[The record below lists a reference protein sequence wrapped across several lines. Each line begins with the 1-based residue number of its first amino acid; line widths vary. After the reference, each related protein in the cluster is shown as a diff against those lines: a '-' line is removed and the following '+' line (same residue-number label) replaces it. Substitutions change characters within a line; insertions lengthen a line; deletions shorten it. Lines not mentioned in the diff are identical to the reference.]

1 MTNTADFDFDLSS
14 MTMADIVK
22 DDASQDNGGVD
33 TAVDQQVADQ
43 PAQTGQQP
51 QQQQQ
56 PAPQD
61 KTPAPQQQTQPQ
73 QQQPQQQPGRPGTD
87 EHGNL
92 VGPDGTVIAKAGA
105 ERRHFERARDMERH
119 SRNVEAQ
126 LAEARNELA
135 QTRAQF
141 QQFQSSGL
149 TPEQATHGI
158 QWVAQFH
165 KDPLGTVKTLLTQL
179 EAQGIN
185 VRQQLFPDSGAA
197 NMAAIQQMLD
207 QRLAPLQQDRERQV
221 ALERQQIQ
229 ARHAYDAFIARHE
242 FAGVH
247 EDQIAAVMH
256 QFGLDAPT
264 AYWRLNAWAAQ
275 KGLDFS
281 RPLGPQL
288 NTAQQQQQAAP
299 RSTTPLRGGGN
310 APVQPVQKAIGAN
323 AGWDEIISAAM
334 NE

>member
-1 MTNTADFDFDLSS
+1 MVNTADFDYDLSS

-22 DDASQDNGGVD
+22 DDTPQNNDGVD
-33 TAVDQQVADQ
+33 AAVEQQATETPTPTEQ
-43 PAQTGQQP
+43 PQ

-61 KTPAPQQQTQPQ
+61 KTPAPQQQ
-73 QQQPQQQPGRPGTD
+73 QQPGRPGTD

-92 VGPDGTVIAKAGA
+92 VAPDGTIIAKAGA

-119 SRNVEAQ
+119 VRNVEGQ

-135 QTRAQF
+135 ASRAQF

-149 TPEQATHGI
+149 TPDQATHGI

-165 KDPLGTVKTLLTQL
+165 KDPLATVKNLLTQL

-221 ALERQQIQ
+221 ATQRQEQQ
-229 ARHAYDAFIARHE
+229 ARHAYEEFIARHE
-242 FAGVH
+242 FASVH
-247 EDQIAAVMH
+247 EDLIADVMRKT
-256 QFGLDAPT
+256 GMDAT
-264 AYWRLNAWAAQ
+264 ASYWRLNAWAAQ
-275 KGLDFS
+275 NGLDFS
-281 RPLGPQL
+281 KPIGPQL

-299 RSTTPLRGGGN
+299 RQTTPPRGGGQ
-310 APVQPVQKAIGAN
+310 APVQQAQKAIGAN
-323 AGWDEIISAAM
+323 AGWDEIIQAAM